1 MSCLPKQSPHKCI
14 LKMYLLVIPK
24 CLYCIVPIYT
34 PPSPPNIPCTV
45 MPYPNFLNN
54 SIPPALIMLSIS
66 TILLHYIITS
76 INNKNDHML
85 PYITIFK
92 IKLYLKV
99 LNFQWEDLP
108 LLTISYQK
116 LTLLIPVISYPN
128 YPPQTN

>member
-1 MSCLPKQSPHKCI
+1 
-14 LKMYLLVIPK
+14 
-24 CLYCIVPIYT
+24 
-34 PPSPPNIPCTV
+34 
-45 MPYPNFLNN
+45 
-54 SIPPALIMLSIS
+54 
-66 TILLHYIITS
+66 
-76 INNKNDHML
+76 ML

-108 LLTISYQK
+108 LLTISYQE